1 MYKQLRHQNWFWIG
15 KNEHKMTILIGKNM
29 IQNYAAAKLGPQEEF
44 ILLASVPN
52 SFWIFIF
59 FSDFCLDWGL
69 SISSRLFCHWLFV
82 AGPFSWTQFCKNCL
96 HGICMSKTLLW
107 WVCCPL
113 ASSGVLWGPM
123 GSTGVLWRLLASSG
137 VLYLTFWDHLDL
149 TQHGWGFMIVTS
161 WILEVWQQHSV
172 YNYMHFCT
180 TPCVKRKSV
189 VFFFVVVVDHFLW
202 AQFCKNCLNGIF
214 LVFYRFSKTL
224 LIIFLEV
231 FWNQFC

>member
-1 MYKQLRHQNWFWIG
+1 MCKQLRHQNWFWIG

-113 ASSGVLWGPM
+113 ASSGVLWGPL
-123 GSTGVLWRLLASSG
+123 GSSGVLWRPLASSG
-137 VLYLTFWDHLDL
+137 VLWRPLSHILRSLGLNPAWMGFHDCHLMNFR
-149 TQHGWGFMIVTS
+149 GVTTAQC
-161 WILEVWQQHSV
+161 IQLHALL
-172 YNYMHFCT
+172 YNSLC
-180 TPCVKRKSV
+180 
-189 VFFFVVVVDHFLW
+189 
-202 AQFCKNCLNGIF
+202 
-214 LVFYRFSKTL
+214 
-224 LIIFLEV
+224 
-231 FWNQFC
+231 